1 MLCGHTRAGVLS
13 PVSSLLEP
21 HLFQEIIMLYSWLLT
36 ENHKPIPRIKMS
48 LVATE
53 PGMWNGGK
61 VWSDEWCFC
70 LSGRGRGCDLSS
82 GLLQK

>member
-1 MLCGHTRAGVLS
+1 
-13 PVSSLLEP
+13 
-21 HLFQEIIMLYSWLLT
+21 MLYSWLLT

-53 PGMWNGGK
+53 PGMCNGGK
-61 VWSDEWCFC
+61 AWSDEWCFC
-70 LSGRGRGCDLSS
+70 LFGRGRGCDLSS